1 MPVKLQ
7 GATAVRKAL
16 AVLEPNLAKEVNKE
30 IAAFLK
36 PVVKDARGYL
46 PSNDS
51 VPSGW
56 LRRPNAQGRWAN
68 RFYDAS
74 IVRKSIT
81 YRATPS
87 KPNRSGFVALASL
100 FNKSAAGAIYETA
113 GRKSGVRGNFTPKLG
128 GQLKGEGQKMTGR
141 AMYRAFEEDRGKAVA
156 GVVKAIENAAAK
168 FDSMKDKV

>member
-7 GATAVRKAL
+7 GATAIRKAL
-16 AVLEPNLAKEVNKE
+16 AMLEPNLAKAVNQE
-30 IAAFLK
+30 IASFLK
-36 PVVKDARGYL
+36 PVTREARGYL
-46 PSNDS
+46 PSNDF

-56 LRRPNAQGRWAN
+56 LKRPNAQGRWAN

-74 IVRKSIT
+74 IVRKSII
-81 YRATPS
+81 YKSTPS
-87 KPNRSGFVALASL
+87 RPNRSGFVALASL

-113 GRKSGVRGNFTPKLG
+113 GRKSGMTGRFTPKLG

-141 AMYRAFEEDRGKAVA
+141 AMFRAFEEDKGKAVA
-156 GVVKAIENAAAK
+156 GVVRAIEKAAAK